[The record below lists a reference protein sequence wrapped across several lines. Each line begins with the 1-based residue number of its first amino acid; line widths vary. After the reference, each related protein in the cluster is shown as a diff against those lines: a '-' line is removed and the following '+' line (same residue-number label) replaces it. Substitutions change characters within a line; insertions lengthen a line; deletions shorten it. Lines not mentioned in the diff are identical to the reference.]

1 MQLRFSVLS
10 RFGIKFVEVAG
21 AGFASAVCA
30 YCLGHIGE
38 PPGAA
43 APIVQVLP
51 AGDDAIRM
59 VRDDHALL
67 AALARKEAE
76 NHAKPESAPAAP
88 SIGPVAKPAR
98 PPQPAQVRRNR
109 TPEQAVLA
117 EVRPRL
123 AAPLP
128 IQAPISAPNFTA
140 NPAGQR
146 GAEAR
151 VGHEGP
157 AATSA
162 SNGGED
168 ERPLLARLQQI
179 PSWFLPD
186 NDRIFGDVPRPPMPV
201 GGLLQSA
208 M

>member
-1 MQLRFSVLS
+1 
-10 RFGIKFVEVAG
+10 
-21 AGFASAVCA
+21 
-30 YCLGHIGE
+30 
-38 PPGAA
+38 
-43 APIVQVLP
+43 
-51 AGDDAIRM
+51 M

-76 NHAKPESAPAAP
+76 SQTKPESAAAAA
-88 SIGPVAKPAR
+88 SNGPVAKPAK
-98 PPQPAQVRRNR
+98 PPHPAQVRRSHK
-109 TPEQAVLA
+109 PEQAASA
-117 EVRPRL
+117 EVQPRS

-128 IQAPISAPNFTA
+128 IQPPMSAA
-140 NPAGQR
+140 NVAAKPVGQG

-151 VGHEGP
+151 VGYEGP
-157 AATSA
+157 AAASV

-168 ERPLLARLQQI
+168 ARPLLARLKQI

-201 GGLLQSA
+201 GGFLQSV